1 MKILIT
7 GGSGLIGKE
16 LIKQLITH
24 EHEIVV
30 LTRSEKQ
37 TREKLNHLN
46 HYPLE
51 LITSLDN
58 LHDLNHFDAV
68 INLAGEPIAN
78 RRWTDAQKQ
87 AICQSRWQITEK
99 LVELIHASSSP
110 PSVFISGSAVGFY
123 GDQQDHPIDESL
135 QVQSH
140 EFSHSVCV
148 TWENIAKKAESEN
161 TRVCLLRTGVVLSSD
176 GGALQKMLLPYR
188 FGCGGPIGSGNQYLP
203 WIHIHDMVQ
212 GILFLLATTYAHGPF
227 NLCAP
232 HPVPNKIFSK
242 TLAKTLHRPHV
253 MSVPAWAIRLLMGE
267 SAALLLDSTRAK
279 PKKLTELGFKFQYS
293 HLEPALKQVLQVL
306 P

>member
-7 GGSGLIGKE
+7 GGTGLIGSE
-16 LIKQLITH
+16 LIKQLIAH

-30 LTRSEKQ
+30 LTRSEKRS
-37 TREKLNHLN
+37 REKLNHLT
-46 HYPLE
+46 HDPLE
-51 LITSLDN
+51 LITSLDSC
-58 LHDLNHFDAV
+58 HDLNHFDAV
-68 INLAGEPIAN
+68 VNLAGEPIAD

-87 AICQSRWQITEK
+87 IICQSRWQITEK

-123 GDQQDHPIDESL
+123 GDQQEHPIDENL

-140 EFSHSVCV
+140 EFSHSVCT

-161 TRVCLLRTGVVLSSD
+161 TRVCLLRTGVVLSPD

-188 FGCGGPIGSGNQYLP
+188 FGCGGPIGSGKQYLP

-212 GILFLLATTYAHGPF
+212 AIVFLLTTTYAHGPF

-232 HPVPNKIFSK
+232 HPVPNKTFSK
-242 TLAKTLHRPHV
+242 TLAKTLHKPHF
-253 MSVPAWAIRLLMGE
+253 MAVPAWVIRLIMGE

-279 PKKLTELGFKFQYS
+279 PKKLTELGFEFQYS
-293 HLEPALKQVLQVL
+293 HLEPALKQIVQAL

>member
-7 GGSGLIGKE
+7 GGSGLIGSE

-30 LTRSEKQ
+30 LTRSEKR

-51 LITSLDN
+51 LISNLDS

-68 INLAGEPIAN
+68 INLAGEPIAD
-78 RRWTDAQKQ
+78 RRWTDTQKQ
-87 AICQSRWQITEK
+87 AISQSRWQITEK

-135 QVQSH
+135 QVQSN
-140 EFSHSVCV
+140 EFSHLVCV
-148 TWENIAKKAESEN
+148 TWENIAIKAESES
-161 TRVCLLRTGVVLSSD
+161 TRVCLLRTGVVLSAD
-176 GGALQKMLLPYR
+176 GGALPKMLLPYR

-203 WIHIHDMVQ
+203 WIHIQDMVQ
-212 GILFLLATTYAHGPF
+212 GILFLLVTDYAHGPF

-253 MSVPAWAIRLLMGE
+253 MFIPEWAIRLIMGE
-267 SAALLLDSTRAK
+267 SAALLLDSTHAK
-279 PKKLTELGFKFQYS
+279 PKKLTELGFKFKYS
-293 HLEPALKQVLQVL
+293 HLEPALKQILQTL